1 MFMVE
6 KGLIDINK
14 KASFYLPELRESNK
28 KDFIIKIS

>member
-14 KASFYLPELRESNK
+14 KGILLFTRVKRIEQK
-28 KDFIIKIS
+28 GFHH